1 MFRKP
6 SDIMELPFFG
16 KKKKAEQSK
25 GRGYVPTDRVRE
37 LMSRGFSELD
47 TIDVL
52 RREGF
57 SPDEIDKSLTQAVK
71 EGVIGGGGGARQP
84 SAMPQP
90 SPDSMPMNFGQA
102 FQALGQQQQPAPSFP
117 PRREAP
123 AEEEPAEE
131 PELELP
137 TIEELQPRRGEAPV
151 MPETSLPE
159 EYYQGYPTEEYI
171 DYVVQE
177 RTQDLIERL
186 NEFTV
191 RNKELDNRV
200 KEMNER
206 VRELS
211 KIRINEQQQVLNN
224 IEGLGESI
232 NDVNIRMASLEKAF
246 KETLPA
252 LIESVRALSDLV
264 YRLKREA

>member
-1 MFRKP
+1 MFKKP
-6 SDIMELPFFG
+6 SETMELPFFG
-16 KKKKAEQSK
+16 KKKKVEESK

-37 LMSRGFSELD
+37 LMGRGFSELD
-47 TIDVL
+47 AIDVL

-71 EGVIGGGGGARQP
+71 EGVVGGGDAAARQP

-90 SPDSMPMNFGQA
+90 SPDSMPMSFGQA
-102 FQALGQQQQPAPSFP
+102 FQTLGQQQRPAPSFP
-117 PRREAP
+117 PRKEAP
-123 AEEEPAEE
+123 QEEKEE

-137 TIEELQPRRGEAPV
+137 TIEELSPGRGEAPA

-177 RTQDLIERL
+177 RTQDMIERL
-186 NEFTV
+186 NEFTL
-191 RNKELDNRV
+191 RNKELENRV